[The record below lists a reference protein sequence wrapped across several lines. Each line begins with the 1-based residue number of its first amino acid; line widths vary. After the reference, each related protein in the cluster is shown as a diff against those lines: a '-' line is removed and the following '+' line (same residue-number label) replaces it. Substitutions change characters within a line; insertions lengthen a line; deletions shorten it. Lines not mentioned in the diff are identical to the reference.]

1 MRVLSIDWDYFQN
14 VTKETVQ
21 KYYPD
26 GIDLPTN
33 LSEIVWGSKYTMYA
47 SELSEVTL
55 LCDEYNSLL
64 ALLSKQ
70 NRNCPVMIANS
81 HSHIYGF
88 IHSYL
93 RGKIQITN
101 IDMHHDIINDNA
113 ELDCGNWIS
122 NLIKDNVIAKSS
134 PKEYKSIRWITN
146 PISLDTYGLS
156 DELDP
161 QMQKTLTNLCQC
173 KSVSDICNEK
183 FDIIYLARSDNWS
196 PPHLDTYFCDLVKKI
211 KERFFDIVVERGI
224 DKPRKEYLAVVES
237 VKNYV

>member
-1 MRVLSIDWDYFQN
+1 
-14 VTKETVQ
+14 
-21 KYYPD
+21 
-26 GIDLPTN
+26 
-33 LSEIVWGSKYTMYA
+33 MYA
-47 SELSEVTL
+47 RELAKVIL
-55 LCDEYNSLL
+55 LYHEYDSLL
-64 ALLSKQ
+64 ELLSKQ

-88 IHSYL
+88 IQSYL
-93 RGKIQITN
+93 RGTAQITN

-122 NLIKDNVIAKSS
+122 KLIKDKVIAKSS
-134 PKEYKSIRWITN
+134 PKEYNSIRWIAN

-156 DELDP
+156 EDLDP
-161 QMQKTLTNLCQC
+161 QMQKTLANLCQC
-173 KSVSDICNEK
+173 KSIADIIDEK

-224 DKPRKEYLAVVES
+224 DKPRREYLAVVGS

>member
-1 MRVLSIDWDYFQN
+1 M
-14 VTKETVQ
+14 
-21 KYYPD
+21 
-26 GIDLPTN
+26 PTN
-33 LSEIVWGSKYTMYA
+33 LSEIVWGSKYAMYA
-47 SELSEVTL
+47 RELAKVIL
-55 LCDEYNSLL
+55 LYHEYDSLL
-64 ALLSKQ
+64 ELLSKQ

-88 IHSYL
+88 IQSYL
-93 RGKIQITN
+93 RGTAQITN

-122 NLIKDNVIAKSS
+122 KLIKDKVIAKSS
-134 PKEYKSIRWITN
+134 PKEYNSIRWIAN

-156 DELDP
+156 EDLDP
-161 QMQKTLTNLCQC
+161 QMQKTLANLCQC
-173 KSVSDICNEK
+173 KSIADIIDEK

-196 PPHLDTYFCDLVKKI
+196 PPHLDTYFCELVEMI
-211 KERFFDIVVERGI
+211 KERFFDIVVEREI

>member
-1 MRVLSIDWDYFQN
+1 MRVLSIDWDYFQK

-21 KYYPD
+21 KCYPE

-33 LSEIVWGSKYTMYA
+33 LSEIVWGSKYAMYA
-47 SELSEVTL
+47 RELAKVIL
-55 LCDEYNSLL
+55 LYHEYDSLL
-64 ALLSKQ
+64 ELLSKQ

-88 IHSYL
+88 IQSYL
-93 RGKIQITN
+93 RGTAQITN

-134 PKEYKSIRWITN
+134 SKEYKSIRWIAN

-156 DELDP
+156 EDLDP
-161 QMQKTLTNLCQC
+161 QMQKTLANLCQC
-173 KSVSDICNEK
+173 KSIADIIDEK

-196 PPHLDTYFCDLVKKI
+196 PPHLDTYFCELVEMI
-211 KERFFDIVVERGI
+211 KERFFDIVVEREI
-224 DKPRKEYLAVVES
+224 DKPRKEYLEVVQS
-237 VKNYV
+237 GFKV

>member
-1 MRVLSIDWDYFQN
+1 
-14 VTKETVQ
+14 
-21 KYYPD
+21 
-26 GIDLPTN
+26 
-33 LSEIVWGSKYTMYA
+33 MYA
-47 SELSEVTL
+47 RELAKVIL
-55 LCDEYNSLL
+55 LYHEYDSLL
-64 ALLSKQ
+64 ELLSKQ

-88 IHSYL
+88 IQSYL
-93 RGKIQITN
+93 RGTAQITN

-122 NLIKDNVIAKSS
+122 KLIKDKVIAKSS
-134 PKEYKSIRWITN
+134 PKEYNSIRWIAN

-156 DELDP
+156 EDLDP
-161 QMQKTLTNLCQC
+161 QMQKTLANLCQC
-173 KSVSDICNEK
+173 KSIADIIDEK

-196 PPHLDTYFCDLVKKI
+196 PPHLYTYFCDLVKKI

-224 DKPRKEYLAVVES
+224 DKPRREYLAVVGS

>member
-1 MRVLSIDWDYFQN
+1 M
-14 VTKETVQ
+14 
-21 KYYPD
+21 
-26 GIDLPTN
+26 PTN
-33 LSEIVWGSKYTMYA
+33 LSEIVWGSKYAMYA
-47 SELSEVTL
+47 RELAKVIL
-55 LCDEYNSLL
+55 LYHEYDSLL
-64 ALLSKQ
+64 ELLSKQ

-88 IHSYL
+88 IQSYL
-93 RGKIQITN
+93 RGTAQITN

-122 NLIKDNVIAKSS
+122 KLIKDKVIAKSS
-134 PKEYKSIRWITN
+134 PKEYNSIRWIAN

-156 DELDP
+156 EDLDP
-161 QMQKTLTNLCQC
+161 QMQKTLANLCQC
-173 KSVSDICNEK
+173 KSIADIIDEK

-224 DKPRKEYLAVVES
+224 DKPRREYLAVVGS

>member
-1 MRVLSIDWDYFQN
+1 M
-14 VTKETVQ
+14 
-21 KYYPD
+21 
-26 GIDLPTN
+26 PTN
-33 LSEIVWGSKYTMYA
+33 LSEIVWGSKYAMYEDKLA
-47 SELSEVTL
+47 EVSLLFDEYDALLTL
-55 LCDEYNSLL
+55 LY
-64 ALLSKQ
+64 KQ

-134 PKEYKSIRWITN
+134 PKEYKSIRWIAN

-224 DKPRKEYLAVVES
+224 DKPRRE
-237 VKNYV
+237 

>member
-1 MRVLSIDWDYFQN
+1 MRVLSIDWDYFQK

-21 KYYPD
+21 KCYPE

-33 LSEIVWGSKYTMYA
+33 LSEIVWGSKYAMYA
-47 SELSEVTL
+47 RELAKVIL
-55 LCDEYNSLL
+55 LYHEYDSLL
-64 ALLSKQ
+64 ELLSKQ

-88 IHSYL
+88 IQSYL
-93 RGKIQITN
+93 RGTAQITN

-122 NLIKDNVIAKSS
+122 KLIKDKVIAKSS
-134 PKEYKSIRWITN
+134 PKEYNSIRWIAN

-156 DELDP
+156 EDLDP
-161 QMQKTLTNLCQC
+161 QMQKTLANLCQC
-173 KSVSDICNEK
+173 KSIADIIDEK

-224 DKPRKEYLAVVES
+224 DKPRREYLAVVGS

>member
-1 MRVLSIDWDYFQN
+1 M
-14 VTKETVQ
+14 
-21 KYYPD
+21 
-26 GIDLPTN
+26 PTN
-33 LSEIVWGSKYTMYA
+33 LSEIVWGSKYAMYA
-47 SELSEVTL
+47 RELAKVIL
-55 LCDEYNSLL
+55 LYHEYDSLL
-64 ALLSKQ
+64 ELLSKQ

-88 IHSYL
+88 IQSYL
-93 RGKIQITN
+93 RGTAQITN

-122 NLIKDNVIAKSS
+122 KLIKDKVIAKSS
-134 PKEYKSIRWITN
+134 PKEYNSIRWIAN

-156 DELDP
+156 EDLDP
-161 QMQKTLTNLCQC
+161 QMQKTLANLCQC
-173 KSVSDICNEK
+173 KSIADIIDEK

-224 DKPRKEYLAVVES
+224 DKPRREYLAVVGS
-237 VKNYV
+237 VKNDI